1 VTGKVVIFAAPSGA
15 GKSTISRYV
24 LSANPSLAFSVS
36 ATTRPPRNY
45 ETDGEH
51 YHFMDVPTFKEKI
64 EAGEFVE
71 WQEVYSGHF
80 YGTLH
85 TEVAKIWNAGKHVV
99 FDVDVR
105 GAVNLKHIYKEGAL
119 AVFVMPPSIAILDK
133 RLRSR
138 GTDGESAI
146 RMRLEKAFYE
156 LSYFA
161 EFDSLILNDSL
172 DKACFQTAETVKKF
186 LETHT

>member
-15 GKSTISRYV
+15 GKSTISRHV
-24 LSANPSLAFSVS
+24 LSEIPSLAFSVS

-51 YHFMDVPTFKEKI
+51 YHFLDVPTFKRKI
-64 EAGEFVE
+64 DAGEFVE

-85 TEVAKIWNAGKHVV
+85 AEVEKIWNNQQHVV
-99 FDVDVR
+99 FDVDVK
-105 GAVNLKHIYKEGAL
+105 GAVNLKHIYKEQAL
-119 AVFVMPPSIAILDK
+119 AIFVMPPSIAVLDK

-138 GTDGESAI
+138 GTDSEDAI

-172 DKACFQTAETVKKF
+172 EKACFQTTETVKKF
-186 LETHT
+186 LKSNI